1 MKNTFTII
9 GLMSA
14 MAVLISC
21 SSDEMYD
28 DNQQPGQSFYFDS
41 IDDNPVYNGTDHRQD
56 GVQYDAE
63 GNPMNTKDKD

>member
-9 GLMSA
+9 GLVSA

-28 DNQQPGQSFYFDS
+28 DNQQPGQSLNFDL
-41 IDDNPVYNGTDHRQD
+41 IDGNPVYNGTDYRQD